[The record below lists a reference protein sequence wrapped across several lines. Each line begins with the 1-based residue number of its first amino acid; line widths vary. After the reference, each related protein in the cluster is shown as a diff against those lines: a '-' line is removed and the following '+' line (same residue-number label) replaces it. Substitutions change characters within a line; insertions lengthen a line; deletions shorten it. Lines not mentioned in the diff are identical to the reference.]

1 MDGFWEVAPVII
13 VFGAAV
19 LIVKYAMDYKVKHK
33 LIEKGLV
40 NEKVKFL
47 SKHVNGHTNSVK
59 WGLVLLGA
67 GIGLVGVEFL
77 PFRYQTDEIRV
88 GMVAMFAGL
97 GLVIHYFIATFL
109 AKDKN
114 EHDNTSSL

>member
-1 MDGFWEVAPVII
+1 MDGFWEVSPVII

-47 SKHVNGHTNSVK
+47 SRHVNGHNDSIK

-97 GLVIHYFIATFL
+97 GLVIHYFIATLFS
-109 AKDKN
+109 KDKS
-114 EHDNTSSL
+114 EHENSASI